1 MFKRDKKKKIEI
13 SEPSNFVH
21 HVHTGFDESAGKL
34 VGLPPQWSSL
44 INPEVG

>member
-21 HVHTGFDESAGKL
+21 HVHTGFDESQGKL

-44 INPEVG
+44 INPEVR